1 MWKTGQNKNV
11 EIRKGRR
18 VKQRCP
24 SNSNLCLN
32 QIIHTHT
39 HTSRNC
45 LSSPLIVASLTT
57 AFISPEGEFLVR
69 ILTKEKEKHIN
80 ETLFVTG
87 YDKKYFFFKIK

>member
-39 HTSRNC
+39 H
-45 LSSPLIVASLTT
+45 LQ
-57 AFISPEGEFLVR
+57 
-69 ILTKEKEKHIN
+69 K
-80 ETLFVTG
+80 LFVLPFDCSFSDNSLHFTG
-87 YDKKYFFFKIK
+87 RGILSQDSDKRKGKAH